1 MLWLDRVGQYLL
13 VLTTLLFALLLDIY
27 PLPFDY
33 QIFRPQFVLLVVIY
47 WINVLPQSTSMTLLL
62 VLGLVQDIVVGTPLG
77 QHPLMLTVV
86 GYLCLR
92 TYRRVRHFA
101 RWQAALWV
109 FFLVVL
115 AQLLAYWVQSLLG
128 REFAAAEFMLP
139 ALASA
144 SVWPLLSLLLDGL
157 RRRHRIARQ
166 V

>member
-1 MLWLDRVGQYLL
+1 MWLDRIGNYLL
-13 VLTTLLFALLLDIY
+13 VLTTLLLALLLDIY
-27 PLPFDY
+27 PLPFEY
-33 QIFRPQFVLLVVIY
+33 QIFRPQFVLLVVIF
-47 WINVLPQSTSMTLLL
+47 WIHIWPQSASMTLLL
-62 VLGLVQDIVVGTPLG
+62 LLGVVQDLVIGSPLG

-115 AQLLAYWVQSLLG
+115 AQLLAYWVQSLQG
-128 REFAAAEFMLP
+128 REFVAAEFMIP

-144 SVWPLLSLLLDGL
+144 SVWPLMSLILDTL
-157 RRRHRIARQ
+157 RRRHRIVRQ
-166 V
+166 I

>member
-1 MLWLDRVGQYLL
+1 MWLDRIGNYLL
-13 VLTTLLFALLLDIY
+13 VLTTLCLALLLDIY

-47 WINVLPQSTSMTLLL
+47 WINILPQSTSMTLLL
-62 VLGLVQDIVVGTPLG
+62 LLGLVQDIVIGSPLG
-77 QHPLMLTVV
+77 QHPLMLMVV

-92 TYRRVRHFA
+92 TYRRARHFA
-101 RWQAALWV
+101 RWQGALWV

-128 REFAAAEFMLP
+128 RAFVAAEFMIP

-144 SVWPLLSLLLDGL
+144 SVWPLLSLILDTL

-166 V
+166 I